1 MENSN
6 KDYMESAPKTNAN
19 SYAFQSFSRDSEDFS
34 SCTSN
39 FLFNTS
45 DESFNSNSSSEYSTK
60 KNDVSKNF
68 DLSCDGGS
76 KNSNQSFNEIDSRG
90 KPKHHKSVGSI
101 IKFLKNSMTN
111 KATNDQHQSI
121 LRRPTEYGYVR
132 GISGLPIRVIK
143 ASSST
148 SPHCQHVA
156 KR

>member
-6 KDYMESAPKTNAN
+6 KDYMENAPKKNAN
-19 SYAFQSFSRDSEDFS
+19 SYAFESFSRDAEDFS
-34 SCTSN
+34 SCTSS

-68 DLSCDGGS
+68 DLSCDSDS
-76 KNSNQSFNEIDSRG
+76 KNSNQSYNEIDSRSQ
-90 KPKHHKSVGSI
+90 PKHHKSVGSI
-101 IKFLKNSMTN
+101 IKFLKSSVTN
-111 KATNDQHQSI
+111 KSTKDQHQSI

-148 SPHCQHVA
+148 STRCQHIA